1 MKQLYTL
8 LFLLFFALQTNAQD
22 FVYSPAQT
30 MHTDLVTDTYAYPEM
45 SFVTSPLGAIQY
57 EWELIGNDIPTGWS
71 YSLCDYNLCYA
82 GIPAT
87 GTMAAIDATEAANGT
102 KGYFKLTVSAWQIA
116 GTATVDIYV
125 YDINDYN
132 VGDTVTFTFTHVSS
146 VGVGENVLADL
157 TIYPNPATD
166 AVTIGNIS
174 PEITQ
179 LQVMNVVGEVVKNIS
194 LTGKNT
200 ETLDVS
206 DYPAGIYFVSYANSE
221 GTTRTEKLVIK

>member
-1 MKQLYTL
+1 M
-8 LFLLFFALQTNAQD
+8 FFAVQVSAQD
-22 FVYSPAQT
+22 FNYSPSQSI
-30 MHTDLVTDTYAYPEM
+30 HTELTTDTYAH
-45 SFVTSPLGAIQY
+45 SQIDFTTTPLDAIQY
-57 EWELIGNDIPTGWS
+57 EWELVSNDIPTGWS

-87 GTMAAIDATEAANGT
+87 GTMTPITAAEATNGT
-102 KGYFKLTVSAWQIA
+102 TGYFKISLNPWQLA
-116 GTATVDIYV
+116 GSATVEIYV

-132 VGDTVTFTFTHVSS
+132 IGDTVTYTYNHVSS
-146 VGVGENVLADL
+146 VGVGENGLADL

-179 LQVMNVVGEVVKNIS
+179 LQVINVVGEVVKNIS

-200 ETLDVS
+200 QTLDVS